1 MASKSSK
8 HPERYEPLP
17 RFLYISQC
25 VEGRKVV
32 VQGGLTKQSSEESKR
47 KLSGVV
53 EVFDILSETWEQK
66 QVSGRAP
73 PPGTQSAASTSFRSN
88 LYTFGGWDGEQHL
101 STLRVLDCKT
111 WVWTIASPWNSPRA
125 PTPKSD
131 CGMVTFGA
139 ESLGVFGGKNIVTA
153 KWLNEFH
160 LYNLHE
166 GEFPYL
172 SSSLLNNL
180 LVN

>member
-8 HPERYEPLP
+8 RPERYEPLP
-17 RFLYISQC
+17 RFLHISQC

-73 PPGTQSAASTSFRSN
+73 PPGTQSAASTSFGSD
-88 LYTFGGWDGEQHL
+88 LYTFGGWDGEQNL

-111 WVWTIASPWNSPRA
+111 WVWTIASPSNSPGA
-125 PTPKSD
+125 PTPKSG
-131 CGMVTFGA
+131 CGIVTFGA
-139 ESLGVFGGKNIVTA
+139 SLGIFGGKNMETT
-153 KWLNEFH
+153 KWSNEFH
-160 LYNLHE
+160 LYNVNV
-166 GEFPYL
+166 GKFQSQAFPY
-172 SSSLLNNL
+172 
-180 LVN
+180 